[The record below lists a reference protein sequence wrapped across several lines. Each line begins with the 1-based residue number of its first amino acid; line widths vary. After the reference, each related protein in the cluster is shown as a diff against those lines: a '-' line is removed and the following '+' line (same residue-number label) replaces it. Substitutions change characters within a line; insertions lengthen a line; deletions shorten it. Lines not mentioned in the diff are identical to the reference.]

1 MTESTNLLSD
11 REERASF
18 QRRLLE
24 RYGHS
29 LVVIHAN
36 YPGNRKHTPDTFYV
50 VETMK
55 PIIRSSHN
63 VLYETSTTTSEG
75 RVVYLILDE
84 EPMSLKR
91 RMVDLE
97 ENHPLGRLVDID
109 VLTLTRMYHRSD
121 LGKGMRKCFLCEE
134 IAQVCVR
141 SRRHP
146 LHDVLAFYHRSVLT
160 HVKASTSEMFRYAL
174 LAELSCS
181 PKFGLVTPFTSG
193 SHDDMDA
200 ETFIASIDAL
210 SPFIEEV
217 VGLEI
222 DDKLLFSKLRT
233 IGRSMEEAM
242 FHATH
247 GKNTHKGAIFLF
259 LILITALR
267 INPDRSTLK
276 QTIRTL
282 TEPIKEDF
290 SEDLQPTTVGLRW
303 HRSHGIG
310 GIRGL
315 VMDGMSPIFDD
326 YLPFFRDEMSRTN
339 DMNRAM
345 VKTLLLIMSTLQ
357 DTTVLKRGGLDGLSW
372 YRKQASKHIDQDE
385 EAWKTFSAECISRK
399 LSGGGSADV
408 LAIVIYLHLS
418 IPKEENA

>member
-1 MTESTNLLSD
+1 MTESTNVLSD

-29 LVVIHAN
+29 LVVVRAN
-36 YPGNRKHTPDTFYV
+36 YPGNQKHTPDTFFV

-55 PIIRSSHN
+55 QYLRSSSN
-63 VLYETSTTTSEG
+63 VLHETSTTTSEG
-75 RVVYLILDE
+75 RVGYLILDE
-84 EPMSLKR
+84 DPMSLKR

-97 ENHPLGRLVDID
+97 ESHPFGRLVDID

-141 SRRHP
+141 SQRHP
-146 LHDVLAFYHRSVLT
+146 FHELFAYYHRSVLEYVET
-160 HVKASTSEMFRYAL
+160 NPREMFRYAL

-181 PKFGLVTPFTSG
+181 PKFGLVTPFTPG

-200 ETFIASIDAL
+200 RTFIASIDAL
-210 SPFIEEV
+210 SPFIEDV
-217 VGLEI
+217 VGLET
-222 DDKLLFSKLRT
+222 DDPLLFSKLRR

-247 GKNTHKGAIFLF
+247 GRNTHKGAIFLF

-267 INPDRSTLK
+267 INPDRSTLN

-282 TEPIKEDF
+282 TEPVKEDF
-290 SEDLQPTTVGLRW
+290 SDEIQPTTVGLRW

-315 VMDGMSPIFDD
+315 VVDGMNPVLDD
-326 YLPFFRDEMSRTN
+326 YLPFFTDEMKRTQ

-345 VKTLLLIMSTLQ
+345 VKTLLHIMSTLQ

-372 YRKQASKHIDQDE
+372 YQKQASKHIDQDE
-385 EAWKTFSAECISRK
+385 EAWQTFSEECISRK

-408 LAIVIYLHLS
+408 LAIVIYLYLALS
-418 IPKEENA
+418 KEGNL

>member
-1 MTESTNLLSD
+1 MTESTNLLSE

-29 LVVIHAN
+29 LIVVRAN
-36 YPGNRKHTPDTFYV
+36 YPGNQKHTPDTFYV
-50 VETMK
+50 EETMK
-55 PIIRSSHN
+55 QILRSSSN
-63 VLYETSTTTSEG
+63 VLYETSMTTSEG
-75 RVVYLILDE
+75 RVGYLILDE
-84 EPMSLKR
+84 DPMSLKQ

-97 ENHPLGRLVDID
+97 ESHPFGRLADID
-109 VLTLTRMYHRSD
+109 VLTLTKAYHRSD

-141 SRRHP
+141 SQRHP
-146 LHDVLAFYHRSVLT
+146 LHEVIAFYHQSVLEY
-160 HVKASTSEMFRYAL
+160 VKASMSEMFRYAL

-200 ETFIASIDAL
+200 QTFIASIDAL
-210 SPFIEEV
+210 SPFVEDAV
-217 VGLEI
+217 RLGT
-222 DDKLLFSKLRT
+222 DDPHLFTKLRT
-233 IGRSMEEAM
+233 IGQSMEEAM
-242 FHATH
+242 FRATH

-267 INPDRSTLK
+267 INPDRNVLD

-282 TEPIKEDF
+282 VEPVKEDF
-290 SEDLQPTTVGLRW
+290 NDEIQPTTVGLRW

-315 VMDGMSPIFDD
+315 VMDGMSPVLDD
-326 YLPFFRDEMSRTN
+326 YLPFFTDEMSRTN
-339 DMNRAM
+339 DMNHAM
-345 VKTLLLIMSTLQ
+345 VKTLLHIMSTLQ
-357 DTTVLKRGGLDGLSW
+357 DTTVLKRGGLDGLNW
-372 YRKQASKHIDQDE
+372 YQKQASKHIEKDE
-385 EAWKTFSAECISRK
+385 EAWKTFSEECISRRF
-399 LSGGGSADV
+399 SGGGSADV
-408 LAIVIYLHLS
+408 LAIVIYLYLAL
-418 IPKEENA
+418 PKEGNL